1 MDAPSFRCLL
11 YRYWCFGWL
20 FRDVARGT
28 PPERAAAWRHNQASA
43 RWLPVYLWRWACLGA
58 LCFAAGMGLEPV
70 APPLL
75 QAALYVPSA
84 ITVPVGAVTLAA
96 WAGLKLLPGPL

>member
-1 MDAPSFRCLL
+1 MDALSFRCLL

-20 FRDVARGT
+20 FRDVRCGT
-28 PPERAAAWRHNQASA
+28 ALERAAAWRHNQASA
-43 RWLPVYLWRWACLGA
+43 RWLPVYLRRWTCLGV
-58 LCFAAGMGLEPV
+58 LCFAAGMGLEPL

-96 WAGLKLLPGPL
+96 WMGLRLLPGPL